1 MRVRYMTG
9 DIVDSISD
17 VYCIAVVPHC
27 QWRRGGGFLAL
38 TVFVF
43 LVLFCSCAKLKCVA
57 RKLSIVSVV

>member
-27 QWRRGGGFLAL
+27 QWRRGGGVSSSYGFCFFS
-38 TVFVF
+38 FVL
-43 LVLFCSCAKLKCVA
+43 LVCKIEACCS
-57 RKLSIVSVV
+57 

>member
-9 DIVDSISD
+9 DIVDSILD
-17 VYCIAVVPHC
+17 VYCVVVVPHC

-43 LVLFCSCAKLKCVA
+43 
-57 RKLSIVSVV
+57 

>member
-43 LVLFCSCAKLKCVA
+43 FSFVLLVCKIEVCCS
-57 RKLSIVSVV
+57 